1 MTVWFSLKSIL
12 IRHLNHSNRVKNEQ
26 VMAKIR
32 MLVEREKQSTTCT
45 GTALICTGIG
55 LVLEVIPHLFRTC
68 TGTGSV
74 LEGCFTPV
82 PVQVSEICQEIVY
95 FTIFHALFFHNSLL
109 IHPSSKT
116 NMESLPT
123 TPQTLLICKRIL
135 GFIPKFTQFY
145 KTLEL

>member
-1 MTVWFSLKSIL
+1 
-12 IRHLNHSNRVKNEQ
+12 
-26 VMAKIR
+26 MAKIR
-32 MLVEREKQSTTCT
+32 MLVEIEKHSTTCT
-45 GTALICTGIG
+45 GTGQSCTGTG
-55 LVLEVIPHLFRTC
+55 SVLETIPHLFRTC

-74 LEGCFTPV
+74 LEGCSAPV
-82 PVQVSEICQEIVY
+82 PVQVYEICLEIVY

-123 TPQTLLICKRIL
+123 IPQTLLICKRIL

-145 KTLEL
+145 KALELGRIPYLLIIN